1 MRIICKALQD
11 YGMIVMDGT
20 GDRLLAFQMEDDT
33 TADWPSL
40 IGTQHNGGWGYLLR
54 DETSPADGASRD
66 ASSGIPWNRMRVLA
80 RSDF

>member
-1 MRIICKALQD
+1 
-11 YGMIVMDGT
+11 
-20 GDRLLAFQMEDDT
+20 MEDDT